1 MVEPLMTTAIKK
13 LHLSA
18 QKRKDADFD
27 PPWNQTDV
35 IVTLQSGHTYV
46 ASAFTYEEIL
56 RLQQLHQQN
65 GQYLQGRY
73 FWVRQLLLVKDCTE
87 ANLRDVV
94 NHLLEEGDFEQVFM
108 KIS

>member
-1 MVEPLMTTAIKK
+1 MVEPRMTTAIKT

-18 QKRKDADFD
+18 QKRKDADLD
-27 PPWNQTDV
+27 SPWNQTDV

-56 RLQQLHQQN
+56 RLQQQHQQN
-65 GQYLQGRY
+65 GQYLKGRY
-73 FWVRQLLLVKDCTE
+73 FWVRQLILVDECTE
-87 ANLRDVV
+87 VNLRDIV
-94 NHLLEEGDFEQVFM
+94 NNLLDEGDFEQVFM